1 MNRSEAI
8 VNFLQAWGK
17 SATVREIRDNS
28 AHLLA
33 HPVSLSNLSD
43 RCGVLWSKKVLDRKP
58 RYGKKGREFEYTLR
72 KDFKMPKTPK
82 LPKDPEQPKAP
93 KLFTPT
99 TARKPLDPAHDR
111 FTVTEYK
118 PDQAE
123 FDRLK
128 EEARNWERRTKTLA
142 VMINALLRDTGIVV
156 H

>member
-1 MNRSEAI
+1 M
-8 VNFLQAWGK
+8 
-17 SATVREIRDNS
+17 REIHDNS
-28 AHLLA
+28 AHFLA
-33 HPVSLSNLSD
+33 HPISLSNLSD
-43 RCGVLWSKKVLDRKP
+43 RCGALWSRKVLDRRP
-58 RYGKKGREFEYTLR
+58 HYGKKGREFEYTLG
-72 KDFKMPKTPK
+72 KALKYPKTPK
-82 LPKDPEQPKAP
+82 APEPPKPLKLP
-93 KLFTPT
+93 TPT
-99 TARKPLDPAHDR
+99 AARKPLDPAHDH